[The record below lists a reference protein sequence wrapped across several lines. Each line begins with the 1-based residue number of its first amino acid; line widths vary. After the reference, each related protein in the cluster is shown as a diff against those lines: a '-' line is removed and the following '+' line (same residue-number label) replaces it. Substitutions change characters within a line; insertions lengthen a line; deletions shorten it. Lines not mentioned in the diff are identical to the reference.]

1 MDEIQKIYS
10 NSRYNEIKKS
20 QRNYFSMFKCSHCKE
35 IEVEKDKKAKKEAHQ
50 LFLQKFDQ
58 ALKKKNW
65 NNLNQFEREVL
76 SSCLEM
82 TFDQLKKKYGGQL
95 GRENFIKL
103 IKALEKISDQ
113 DLIHL
118 IRNRGNNYIASYQ
131 YLQKLTEFI
140 DEIKPPKK
148 ITPSSVQI
156 DSETN
161 ESIVTEKEIHFTKN
175 EKKIAKRDYKDF
187 IKSNPNGFKQ
197 SLKSFQKQF
206 VDVVTNSR
214 RIRMNISNVIL
225 Q

>member
-82 TFDQLKKKYGGQL
+82 TFDQLKKKIWWTT
-95 GRENFIKL
+95 RER
-103 IKALEKISDQ
+103 ESYKIDQ
-113 DLIHL
+113 SF
-118 IRNRGNNYIASYQ
+118 R
-131 YLQKLTEFI
+131 
-140 DEIKPPKK
+140 
-148 ITPSSVQI
+148 
-156 DSETN
+156 
-161 ESIVTEKEIHFTKN
+161 KN
-175 EKKIAKRDYKDF
+175 
-187 IKSNPNGFKQ
+187 
-197 SLKSFQKQF
+197 
-206 VDVVTNSR
+206 
-214 RIRMNISNVIL
+214 
-225 Q
+225 